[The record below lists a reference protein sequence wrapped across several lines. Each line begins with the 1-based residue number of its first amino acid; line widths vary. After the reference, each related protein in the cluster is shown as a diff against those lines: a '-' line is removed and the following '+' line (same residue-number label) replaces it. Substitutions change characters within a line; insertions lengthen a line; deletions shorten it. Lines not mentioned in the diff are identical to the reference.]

1 MCYNHASFSLL
12 EAAMAEHKGESWLE
26 LCELAA
32 QEQDPKKLISLL
44 QEIDQLLAAE
54 DQCRKERGVA

>member
-1 MCYNHASFSLL
+1 
-12 EAAMAEHKGESWLE
+12 MAEHKNESWLE

-32 QEQDPKKLISLL
+32 QEQDPNKLIVLL

-54 DQCRKERGVA
+54 DQCRKERAVV